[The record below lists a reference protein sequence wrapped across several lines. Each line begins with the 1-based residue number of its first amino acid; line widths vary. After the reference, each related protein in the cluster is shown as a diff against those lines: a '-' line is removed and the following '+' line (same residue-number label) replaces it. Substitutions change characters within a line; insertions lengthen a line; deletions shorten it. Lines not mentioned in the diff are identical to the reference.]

1 MTNSAWER
9 VGVVLAKEVTDNVRD
24 RRSLGSAALGALLG
38 PVVILLLVLVLGKVL
53 FKEAEKPL
61 ELPVQGAENAPNLI
75 HFLEQ
80 NNVHIHPAPADPQAA
95 VRNGDVEV
103 VLIIPA
109 GYGEA
114 FSAGQPALVQVVLD
128 TSRTS
133 SQPANSRLNR
143 LLDAYSGEVG
153 LLRLQAR
160 GVSPLVTRVLIV
172 SQMDVSTPQS
182 QVLIFLNMLPYLLM
196 FTIFS
201 GGAGVII
208 DATAGERDRNSLEPL
223 LINPVARREFVLG
236 KLLASLPFAIVA
248 VLVSLSAFGII
259 FNVIPMEEIIGFQM
273 SIDVL
278 GLGIIFLICLPM
290 VLLASAIQMI
300 IATFARSFKEA
311 QTYVGFL
318 PLVPAL
324 PGIGLAFLPVKPA
337 LWTMLIPTFGQQI
350 LINQVMRGETVA
362 PLNVGISV
370 VVTLVVAVVLTS
382 AAVRL
387 YEREQ
392 ILFGKT

>member
-1 MTNSAWER
+1 MTDSAWDR
-9 VGVVLAKEVTDNVRD
+9 VGVVFAKEVTDNLRD
-24 RRSLGSAALGALLG
+24 RRSLGSAVLGALLG
-38 PVVILLLVLVLGKVL
+38 PIIIFIMVLVLGKAF
-53 FKEAEKPL
+53 FKEVEKPL

-75 HFLEQ
+75 RFLEQ
-80 NNVHIHPAPADPQAA
+80 NNVHVLPAPADPQAA

-109 GYGEA
+109 TYGEA
-114 FSAGQPALVQVVLD
+114 FSAGQPAGVQVVLD

-133 SQPANSRLNR
+133 SQPANSRLR
-143 LLDAYSGEVG
+143 GLLDAYSGEVG
-153 LLRLQAR
+153 MLRLQAR
-160 GVSPLVTRVLIV
+160 GVSPMVTRGLAV
-172 SQMDVSTPQS
+172 SMVDVSTPQS

-208 DATAGERDRNSLEPL
+208 DATAGERERNSLEPL

-236 KLLASLPFAIVA
+236 KLLASLPFAIAA
-248 VLVSLSAFGII
+248 VLLSLSAFGIM

-273 SIDVL
+273 SIDVG
-278 GLGIIFLICLPM
+278 GLGVIFLICLPM
-290 VLLASAIQMI
+290 ILLASALQMI

-350 LINQVMRGETVA
+350 LINQVMRGEIVSAFNVA
-362 PLNVGISV
+362 LSV
-370 VVTLVVAVVLTS
+370 AVTLAL
-382 AAVRL
+382 AAVLVGVAIRL

-392 ILFGKT
+392 ILFGKA

>member
-1 MTNSAWER
+1 MNTTAWER
-9 VGVVLAKEVTDNVRD
+9 MGVVFAKEAIDNLRD
-24 RRSLGSAALGALLG
+24 RRSLGSAVLGSLLG
-38 PVVILLLVLVLGKVL
+38 PVIILILLLVLGKAL
-53 FKEAEKPL
+53 FNQGEKPL
-61 ELPVQGAENAPNLI
+61 ELPVQGPENAPNLI
-75 HFLEQ
+75 RFLEQ

-95 VRNGDVEV
+95 VRNGDVEA

-109 GYGEA
+109 DYGDAFTSGRPAMVEA
-114 FSAGQPALVQVVLD
+114 LYDS
-128 TSRTS
+128 SRTS
-133 SQPANSRLNR
+133 AQPTYARLSN
-143 LLDAYSGEVG
+143 LLEAYSRQVG
-153 LLRLQAR
+153 VLRLQAR
-160 GVSPLVTRVLIV
+160 GISPAVTEGLAVV
-172 SQMDVSTPQS
+172 KVDVATPQS

-208 DATAGERDRNSLEPL
+208 DATAGERERNSLEPL
-223 LINPVARREFVLG
+223 LINPVARREFVAG
-236 KLLASLPFAIVA
+236 KLLASLPFAFAA
-248 VLVSLSAFGII
+248 VLLSLSAFGII
-259 FNVIPMEEIIGFQM
+259 FNAIPMEEIIGFQM
-273 SIDVL
+273 TIDVR
-278 GLGIIFLICLPM
+278 GLGVIFLICLPM

-350 LINQVMRGETVA
+350 LINQVMRGEMVSA
-362 PLNVGISV
+362 LNVGVSV
-370 VVTLVVAVVLTS
+370 VVTLVLAVVLTGV
-382 AAVRL
+382 AVRL

-392 ILFGKT
+392 ILFGRA

>member
-1 MTNSAWER
+1 MTNGAWER
-9 VGVVLAKEVTDNVRD
+9 VGVVFGKEAVDNLRD

-38 PVVILLLVLVLGKVL
+38 PVLILILLLVLGKTL
-53 FKEAEKPL
+53 FKQEEKPL

-80 NNVHIHPAPADPQAA
+80 NNVHIRPAPADPQAA
-95 VRNGDVEV
+95 VRNGDVEA

-109 GYGEA
+109 GYGSA
-114 FSAGQPALVQVVLD
+114 FTSGQPATVQAVYD
-128 TSRTS
+128 SSRTS
-133 SQPANSRLNR
+133 AQPTYSRLSS
-143 LLDAYSGEVG
+143 LLDAYSRQVG

-160 GVSPLVTRVLIV
+160 GINPAVTEGLAVVRV
-172 SQMDVSTPQS
+172 DVATPQS

-208 DATAGERDRNSLEPL
+208 DATAGERERNSLEPL
-223 LINPVARREFVLG
+223 LINPVARREFVAG
-236 KLLASLPFAIVA
+236 KLLASLPFAFAA
-248 VLVSLSAFGII
+248 VLLSLSAFGII
-259 FNVIPMEEIIGFQM
+259 FNVIPMEDIIGFQM
-273 SIDVL
+273 SIDVG
-278 GLGIIFLICLPM
+278 GLGVIFLICLPM

-350 LINQVMRGETVA
+350 LINQVMRGEVVSA
-362 PLNVGISV
+362 LNVAVSV
-370 VVTLVVAVVLTS
+370 VVTLVLAVALTGV
-382 AAVRL
+382 AVRL

-392 ILFGKT
+392 ILFGKA

>member
-1 MTNSAWER
+1 MNTTAWER
-9 VGVVLAKEVTDNVRD
+9 VGVVFAKEATDNLRD
-24 RRSLGSAALGALLG
+24 RRSLGSAVLGALLG
-38 PVVILLLVLVLGKVL
+38 PVLILILLLVLGKAL
-53 FKEAEKPL
+53 FNQGEKPL

-80 NNVHIHPAPADPQAA
+80 NNVHIRPAPADPQAA
-95 VRNGDVEV
+95 VRNGDVEA

-109 GYGEA
+109 DYGDA
-114 FSAGQPALVQVVLD
+114 FTSGRPAMVQALYD
-128 TSRTS
+128 SSRTS
-133 SQPANSRLNR
+133 AQPTYSRLSS
-143 LLDAYSGEVG
+143 LLEAYSRQVG
-153 LLRLQAR
+153 ALRLQAR
-160 GVSPLVTRVLIV
+160 GISPAVTVGLAV
-172 SQMDVSTPQS
+172 VKVDVATPQS

-208 DATAGERDRNSLEPL
+208 DATAGERERNSLEPL
-223 LINPVARREFVLG
+223 LINPVARREFVAG
-236 KLLASLPFAIVA
+236 KLLASLPFAFAA
-248 VLVSLSAFGII
+248 VLLSLSAFGII
-259 FNVIPMEEIIGFQM
+259 FNAIPMEEIIGFQM
-273 SIDVL
+273 SIDVR
-278 GLGIIFLICLPM
+278 GLGVIFLICLPM

-350 LINQVMRGETVA
+350 LINQVMRGEMVSA
-362 PLNVGISV
+362 LNVGVSV
-370 VVTLVVAVVLTS
+370 AVTLVLAVVLTGV
-382 AAVRL
+382 AVRL

-392 ILFGKT
+392 ILFGRA

>member
-1 MTNSAWER
+1 MTNSAWDR
-9 VGVVLAKEVTDNVRD
+9 MGVVWAKEVTDNVRD
-24 RRSLGSAALGALLG
+24 RRSLGSAVLGALLG
-38 PVVILLLVLVLGKVL
+38 PVIILIMIIVLGKAL
-53 FKEAEKPL
+53 FKEGDKPL

-75 HFLEQ
+75 QFLEQ
-80 NNVHIHPAPADPQAA
+80 NNVHIHPAPADPSAA
-95 VRNGDVEV
+95 VRNGDVEL
-103 VLIIPA
+103 VLIIPP

-114 FSAGQPALVQVVLD
+114 FGAGQPAALQVVLD

-133 SQPANSRLNR
+133 SQPANSRLGR
-143 LLDAYSGEVG
+143 LLDAYSNEVG
-153 LLRLQAR
+153 VLRLQAR
-160 GVSPLVTRVLIV
+160 GISPLVTRVLAV
-172 SQMDVSTPQS
+172 SQVDVSTPQS

-208 DATAGERDRNSLEPL
+208 DATAGERERTSLEPL
-223 LINPVARREFVLG
+223 LINPVPRREFVLG
-236 KLLASLPFAIVA
+236 KLLASLPFALAA
-248 VLVSLSAFGII
+248 VLLSLSAFGII

-273 SIDVL
+273 SIDVG
-278 GLGIIFLICLPM
+278 GLGVIFLICLPM

-350 LINQVMRGETVA
+350 LINQVMRGEAVSA
-362 PLNVGISV
+362 LNVAVSV
-370 VVTLVVAVVLTS
+370 LVTLVLAAVLTS
-382 AAVRL
+382 VAVRL

>member
-1 MTNSAWER
+1 MTNSSLER
-9 VGVVLAKEVTDNVRD
+9 TGVVFAKEVIDNFRD
-24 RRSLGSAALGALLG
+24 RRSLGSAVLGALLG
-38 PVVILLLVLVLGKVL
+38 PGIILIMLLVLGKAF
-53 FKEAEKPL
+53 FKEPEKPID
-61 ELPVQGAENAPNLI
+61 LPVQGAEHAPNLI
-75 HFLEQ
+75 AYLEQ
-80 NNVHIHPAPADPQAA
+80 NNVRIKPAPADPQAA

-109 GYGEA
+109 DYGDA
-114 FSAGQPALVQVVLD
+114 FTSGRPAALQAVYD
-128 TSRTS
+128 SSRTS
-133 SQPANSRLNR
+133 AQPTYGRLSA
-143 LLDAYSGEVG
+143 LLDGYSRQVG

-160 GVSPLVTRVLIV
+160 GISPAVTEGLAVV
-172 SQMDVSTPQS
+172 KVDMATPQS

-208 DATAGERDRNSLEPL
+208 DATAGERERNSLEPL
-223 LINPVARREFVLG
+223 LINPVARREFVAG
-236 KLLASLPFAIVA
+236 KLLASLPFAFAA
-248 VLVSLSAFGII
+248 VLLSLSAFGII

-273 SIDVL
+273 SIDVG
-278 GLGIIFLICLPM
+278 GLGVIFLICLPM

-318 PLVPAL
+318 PLAPAL

-350 LINQVMRGETVA
+350 LINQVMRGEMVSA
-362 PLNVGISV
+362 LNVGVSV
-370 VVTLVVAVVLTS
+370 AVTLVLAVVLTGV
-382 AAVRL
+382 AVRL
-387 YEREQ
+387 YQREQ

>member
-1 MTNSAWER
+1 MTGSAWER
-9 VGVVLAKEVTDNVRD
+9 VGVVFAKEVTDNLRD
-24 RRSLGSAALGALLG
+24 RRSLGSTVMGAMLG
-38 PVVILLLVLVLGKVL
+38 PVLILILVLVLGKAL
-53 FKEAEKPL
+53 FKQAEKPL

-80 NNVHIHPAPADPQAA
+80 NNVHIQPAPADPQAA

-103 VLIIPA
+103 VLIIPP

-114 FSAGQPALVQVVLD
+114 FGAGQPAAVQMVLD

-133 SQPANSRLNR
+133 SQPANSRLSR

-160 GVSPLVTRVLIV
+160 GVSPLVTRVLTV
-172 SQMDVSTPQS
+172 SQVDVSTPQS

-208 DATAGERDRNSLEPL
+208 DATAGERERNSLEPL
-223 LINPVARREFVLG
+223 LINPVARREFVAG
-236 KLLASLPFAIVA
+236 KLLASLPFGLAA
-248 VLVSLSAFGII
+248 VLVSLAAFGII
-259 FNVIPMEEIIGFQM
+259 FNVIPMEEIVGFQM
-273 SIDVL
+273 SIDVG
-278 GLGIIFLICLPM
+278 GLGVIFLICLPIIF
-290 VLLASAIQMI
+290 LASAVQMI

-324 PGIGLAFLPVKPA
+324 PGLGLAFLPVKPA

-350 LINQVMRGETVA
+350 LINQIMRGQAVA
-362 PLNVGISV
+362 ALSVGVSM
-370 VVTLVVAVVLTS
+370 VVTLALAAVLVGV
-382 AAVRL
+382 AVRL

>member
-9 VGVVLAKEVTDNVRD
+9 VGVIFAKEVTDNVRD
-24 RRSLGSAALGALLG
+24 RRSLGSAVMGALLG
-38 PVVILLLVLVLGKVL
+38 PVIILLLVVVLGKAL
-53 FKEAEKPL
+53 FKQEDKPL

-80 NNVHIHPAPADPQAA
+80 NNVHIRPAPADPQAA
-95 VRNGDVEV
+95 VRNGEVEV

-109 GYGEA
+109 GYGSA
-114 FSAGQPALVQVVLD
+114 FSASQPAPVQVVLD

-133 SQPANSRLNR
+133 SQPANLRLTR

-160 GVSPLVTRVLIV
+160 GINPLVTRALSV
-172 SQMDVSTPQS
+172 SQLDVSTPQS

-208 DATAGERDRNSLEPL
+208 DATAGERERNSLEPL
-223 LINPVARREFVLG
+223 LLNPVARREFVMG
-236 KLLASLPFAIVA
+236 KLLASLPFAFAAELI
-248 VLVSLSAFGII
+248 SLSAFGII

-273 SIDVL
+273 SINVG
-278 GLGIIFLICLPM
+278 GLGVIFLICLPM
-290 VLLASAIQMI
+290 IFLASAIQMI

-337 LWTMLIPTFGQQI
+337 LWTMLLPTFGQQI
-350 LINQVMRGETVA
+350 LINQIMRGEAVSA
-362 PLNVGISV
+362 LNVGLSV
-370 VVTLVVAVVLTS
+370 IVTLALAVAFTGV
-382 AAVRL
+382 AIRL